1 MGSRRK
7 VPPPPCATCTRSVNN
22 ARGCF
27 PCPAAGQNYRGE
39 HPPIIARGLSD
50 IVQARLSQCVKDV
63 VRSVRMTLS
72 LALLAPDM
80 LPTVC
85 YWPKR
90 TSAAVFWQRRLLTAA
105 GEK

>member
-1 MGSRRK
+1 
-7 VPPPPCATCTRSVNN
+7 
-22 ARGCF
+22 
-27 PCPAAGQNYRGE
+27 
-39 HPPIIARGLSD
+39 
-50 IVQARLSQCVKDV
+50 VKDV